1 VNHTPFIVIA
11 YAVFALLLLIDGIW
25 PWAARHAFVH
35 ELASR
40 LKREKSRGRS
50 GANASDHSGNETP

>member
-1 VNHTPFIVIA
+1 MNHTPFIVIA

-40 LKREKSRGRS
+40 LKREKTRTG
-50 GANASDHSGNETP
+50 GNAPAPETSGNETP